1 MPPKHQDTI
10 DEMIQDKDYVTKS
23 NSELVPDAGKVVM
36 EEGHLWGR

>member
-1 MPPKHQDTI
+1 MPPKHQDSI

-23 NSELVPDAGKVVM
+23 NGELVPDAGKVVM